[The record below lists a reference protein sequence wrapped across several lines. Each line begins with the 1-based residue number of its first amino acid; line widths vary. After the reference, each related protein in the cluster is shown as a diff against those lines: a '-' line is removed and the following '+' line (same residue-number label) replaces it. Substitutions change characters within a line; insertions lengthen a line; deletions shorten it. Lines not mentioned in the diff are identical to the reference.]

1 VTDNQPKSTEV
12 ETDESMDTADLL
24 KQADKMANAK
34 PGILQNYIVIGVLTL
49 FGVLFFIQW
58 RQNSSTPD
66 RLISILEKNA
76 ETTTA
81 SLKVQE
87 ASLAKI
93 QEFSIRVPMEHASAD
108 RKLDDNAAS
117 ISQMR
122 TEQSELRAAV
132 KANTEAVQANTKA
145 VAELIDAMKAKLEI
159 LTPKNQ
165 PMPPN

>member
-1 VTDNQPKSTEV
+1 
-12 ETDESMDTADLL
+12 MDTADLI
-24 KQADKMANAK
+24 KQADKVANAK
-34 PGILQNYIVIGVLTL
+34 SNVIQNYIVIGVLTL
-49 FGVLFFIQW
+49 FGALFFVQW

-66 RLISILEKNA
+66 RLISILEKNS
-76 ETTTA
+76 ETTAA

-87 ASLAKI
+87 ASLSKI
-93 QEFSIRVPMEHASAD
+93 QEFSIRVPMEHASAE
-108 RKLDDNAAS
+108 RKIDDNAQS
-117 ISQMR
+117 LGQMR

-145 VAELIDAMKAKLEI
+145 VAELIEAMKAKMEL